1 MWRFPLIPLT
11 NLVSGKRFRVGG
23 FDNESST
30 QPQKRVRESAHNI
43 LFNMKGFFVNLI
55 FIR

>member
-11 NLVSGKRFRVGG
+11 NLVSGNQFRVGG

-30 QPQKRVRESAHNI
+30 QPQKRVRESD
-43 LFNMKGFFVNLI
+43 FVC
-55 FIR
+55 RAGP